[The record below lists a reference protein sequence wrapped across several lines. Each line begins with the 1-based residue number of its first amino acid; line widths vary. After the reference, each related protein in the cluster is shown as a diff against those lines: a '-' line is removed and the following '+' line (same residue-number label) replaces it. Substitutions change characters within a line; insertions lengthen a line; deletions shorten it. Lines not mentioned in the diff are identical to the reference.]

1 MIFAAE
7 HSDRRRAAP
16 KRGAITK
23 CARRAA
29 NIGARAVRALVVS
42 ALLAGGVSVKSVQA
56 QDPRLAARLDKAT
69 LTAVTAVID
78 SARVAKLPTAPLVD
92 KALEGAARGSE
103 GGRIVNAVHQLSARM
118 ATSRGVLGGS
128 ASADEIKSAAAAL
141 DAGVGERDLARVHAA
156 CGKRPVTM
164 PLAVL
169 TDLIGRS
176 VPIPTATNVVL
187 QLARSGAADA
197 DLALFQRN
205 VRADIDRGA
214 DPGVAA
220 TTRARGFVV
229 RTAPAP
235 AKPSE

>member
-1 MIFAAE
+1 MI
-7 HSDRRRAAP
+7 
-16 KRGAITK
+16 T
-23 CARRAA
+23 
-29 NIGARAVRALVVS
+29 GARAVRALVVC
-42 ALLAGGVSVKSVQA
+42 ALLAGSASVESARA
-56 QDPRLAARLDKAT
+56 QDPRLAARLDKTT

-78 SARVAKLPTAPLVD
+78 SARAAKLPTAPLVD

-103 GGRIVNAVHQLSARM
+103 GARIVNAVHQLSVRM
-118 ATSRGVLGGS
+118 ATSRGVLGAS
-128 ASADEIKSAAAAL
+128 ASSDEIKSAAAAL

-164 PLAVL
+164 SLAVL

-187 QLARSGAADA
+187 QLARSGARDA

-220 TTRARGFVV
+220 TTRARGLVV
-229 RTAPAP
+229 RTTAAPP
-235 AKPSE
+235 KPSE